1 MSESSYLARLCA
13 HTPSP
18 NFAEL
23 AAVLS
28 RKQPSRPT
36 LFEFFLNGPL
46 YTALAAKAY
55 VPKADGL
62 DSVRLVMWA
71 FRQAGYDYFTY
82 RPPQFCFPAGEHPR
96 DQTISLNDGIV
107 IADRASFQAYKW
119 LEADACDYSSLDAI
133 RPELP
138 PGMKIVMFG
147 PGGVLEN
154 VIRLVGYD
162 NLCFILA
169 DDPDLAQDI
178 FDAVGSRLVR
188 HYEIACR
195 YDTVG
200 AAISNDDWGYKT
212 QPMLS
217 PADLRR
223 YVFPWHQ
230 RIVEAIH
237 NAGMPAI
244 LHSCGNASEI
254 MDDVIDGM
262 GYDGRHSYEDAIQP
276 VEQAYEQYGGRIA
289 VLGGM
294 DVDFVVRSP
303 PAAVY
308 RRSREMLERSVGR
321 GSYALGT
328 GNSVPEYV
336 PAEGYAAMVWAAVEQ
351 RRGKEQAR

>member
-1 MSESSYLARLCA
+1 MAALSYLARLCA
-13 HTPSP
+13 HSPSP
-18 NFAEL
+18 DFTNLQEILRRQRPA
-23 AAVLS
+23 
-28 RKQPSRPT
+28 RPT

-46 YTALAAKAY
+46 YAALAGQAY
-55 VPKADGL
+55 TPKADGL
-62 DSVRLVMWA
+62 DSVRHVMWA

-82 RPPQFCFPAGEHPR
+82 RPPQFYFPAGEHKR
-96 DQTISLNDGIV
+96 DQTISLNDGSV
-107 IADRASFQAYKW
+107 ISDRASF
-119 LEADACDYSSLDAI
+119 EAFRWIEPDACDYSSLEAI
-133 RPELP
+133 RAEMPV
-138 PGMKIVMFG
+138 GMKIMMFG

-154 VIRLVGYD
+154 AIRLVGYD

-169 DDPDLAQDI
+169 DDPQLGRDI

-188 HYEIACR
+188 HYEIACQ

-217 PADLRR
+217 PADLRT
-223 YVFPWHQ
+223 YVFPWHR
-230 RIVEAIH
+230 RIVETIH
-237 NAGMPAI
+237 GAGMPAI

-262 GYDGRHSYEDAIQP
+262 KFDGRHSYEDAIQP
-276 VEQAYEQYGGRIA
+276 VEEAYEQFGARIA
-289 VLGGM
+289 ILGGI

-303 PAAVY
+303 AAAVY
-308 RRSREMLERSVGR
+308 RRAREMLERVGAR

-336 PAEGYAAMVWAAVEQ
+336 PAENYAAMVWAAVEQ
-351 RRGKEQAR
+351 RQG

>member
-1 MSESSYLARLCA
+1 MAEQSYLARLCA
-13 HTPSP
+13 HKP
-18 NFAEL
+18 NPCFAEL
-23 AAVLS
+23 ATVL
-28 RKQPSRPT
+28 RKGQPSRPT

-46 YTALAAKAY
+46 YTALAGKAY
-55 VPKADGL
+55 VPRADGL

-82 RPPQFCFPAGEHPR
+82 RPPQFGFPSGERQHG
-96 DQTISLNDGIV
+96 QTISLNDGSV
-107 IADRASFQAYKW
+107 ISDRASFAAYRW
-119 LEADACDYSSLDAI
+119 IEPDACDYSSLEAI
-133 RPELP
+133 RQEIPA
-138 PGMKIVMFG
+138 GMKIMMFG

-154 VIRLVGYD
+154 VIGLVGYD

-169 DDPDLAQDI
+169 DDPALAQDI
-178 FDAVGSRLVR
+178 FAAVGSRLVR

-237 NAGMPAI
+237 KAGMPAI

-254 MDDVIDGM
+254 MGDVIDGM

-276 VEQAYEQYGGRIA
+276 VEAAYEQYGSRIA
-289 VLGGM
+289 ILGGI
-294 DVDFVVRSP
+294 DVDFVVRST

-308 RRSREMLERSVGR
+308 RRSREMLERSANR

-336 PAEGYAAMVWAAVEQ
+336 PAENYAAMVWAAVEQ
-351 RRGKEQAR
+351 RRG

>member
-1 MSESSYLARLCA
+1 MAESSYLARLCA
-13 HTPSP
+13 HTPTP

-23 AAVLS
+23 ATVL
-28 RKQPSRPT
+28 RHGRPSRPT

-46 YTALAAKAY
+46 YTTLAGKAY

-62 DSVRLVMWA
+62 DSVRLVLWA

-82 RPPQFCFPAGEHPR
+82 SPPQFGFPAGEHR
-96 DQTISLNDGIV
+96 RNQTISLNDGAV
-107 IADRASFQAYKW
+107 IADRASFQAYRW
-119 LEADACDYSSLDAI
+119 IEPDACDYTSLQTI
-133 RPELP
+133 RKEIPA
-138 PGMKIVMFG
+138 GMKIVLCG

-162 NLCFILA
+162 HLCFILA
-169 DDPDLAQDI
+169 DDPALAQDI

-188 HYEIACR
+188 HYEIACQ

-230 RIVEAIH
+230 RIVAAIH
-237 NAGMPAI
+237 KAGVPAI

-262 GYDGRHSYEDAIQP
+262 KFDGRHSYEDAIQP
-276 VEQAYEQYGGRIA
+276 VEAAYEQYGARIA
-289 VLGGM
+289 VLGGI
-294 DVDFVVRSP
+294 DVDFVVRSA

-308 RRSREMLERSVGR
+308 RRSREMLERVGGR

-336 PAEGYAAMVWAAVEQ
+336 PAENYAAMVWAAVEA
-351 RRGKEQAR
+351 RSGKP